1 LRTVFQRIEK
11 NKLFVKASK
20 CALGAPEAVLTG
32 HTIDREGKHFQ
43 REKLDKV
50 LTMERPVHGRGL
62 KSFLGLTN
70 WFSEHIK
77 DYAKIAKPLN
87 AAISEYEVTKHLKIV
102 WTDELNAAFEQLKEA
117 VNNCP
122 KLYFL
127 QDAIDSEIW
136 LETDASDYAI
146 GAYLYQSYTE
156 PGTRR
161 KVTRPIGFMSK
172 TLDKTEI
179 KWSTYEKEGY
189 AMVKAV
195 KKWHHL
201 LADKRFTIRTDH
213 RNLTYLRDTGSP
225 KVYGWKQELQAYD
238 FDLEYVK
245 GEENVAADAFS
256 RLVKIDMNDVREA
269 KGLSRKYPTQ
279 QLEQLSAIW
288 EDFGCNNKL
297 NDCDYLAAL
306 AEAQVE
312 HVCGSEEFSTSI
324 PDDAYNRI
332 AAVHNSIAGHL
343 GQQAT
348 YDALTNRGMF
358 WPGMRGHVRQFL
370 RQCPNCQKNSFN
382 TAPVYTAP
390 FTLSAREPM
399 QTISI
404 DTIGP
409 IKPDE
414 EGYQHILV
422 IVDNFTRWTELA
434 ALKSVE
440 AKEMAEHLVNYCGR
454 FGFPAEI
461 LTDNGTQFVNDLM
474 RELTALL
481 GSRHRTTVAY
491 SKEENSI
498 VERMNKEVGRH
509 LRAMVFDENSDV
521 QWGKKMLP
529 MVQRIIN
536 ATKKK
541 STGFSPAQLLFGD
554 ALTLDRNVFV
564 NPDVVKQTTQ
574 LTPRTMALGSKH
586 FSDETGVVLS
596 DTGKKVLRTQRELI
610 ALAQKH
616 QLETDSH
623 HMVERIPSAP
633 LTEFPVGSYV
643 MVKYAE
649 NGLRRGP
656 VGGKTKPILHGPQ
669 LVITAQGSRYV
680 VQNLVTLKEKPVH
693 ISRLVAYEYDK
704 MRHDPLDAAIR
715 DEHEFRV
722 EKILKHRGDPKGPR
736 KNLSFLVKWVGYNQP
751 EDDSWEPWDNLKLV
765 DKLHD
770 YLIENRFPK
779 ALIPANRRK

>member
-1 LRTVFQRIEK
+1 M
-11 NKLFVKASK
+11 
-20 CALGAPEAVLTG
+20 GAPEAVLTG

-87 AAISEYEVTKHLKIV
+87 AAISGYEITKHLKIV
-102 WTDELNAAFEQLKEA
+102 WTDELNTAFEQLKEA

-288 EDFGCNNKL
+288 EVFDCNNKL
-297 NDCDYLAAL
+297 NDCDLLTVLAD
-306 AEAQVE
+306 AQVE
-312 HVCGSEEFSTSI
+312 HVCGLEEFSASI
-324 PDDAYNRI
+324 PDDAYSKI
-332 AAVHNSIAGHL
+332 AGVHNAVAGHL

-390 FTLSAREPM
+390 FTLSTTEPM

-409 IKPDE
+409 IKQDE

-474 RELTALL
+474 KELTALL

-564 NPDVVKQTTQ
+564 NPDVVQQTTQ

-596 DTGKKVLRTQRELI
+596 DKGKKVLRTQRELI

-616 QLETDSH
+616 QLQTDSH

-722 EKILKHRGDPKGPR
+722 EKIIKHRGDPKGPR

-779 ALIPANRRK
+779 ALLPANRRK

>member
-1 LRTVFQRIEK
+1 
-11 NKLFVKASK
+11 
-20 CALGAPEAVLTG
+20 
-32 HTIDREGKHFQ
+32 
-43 REKLDKV
+43 
-50 LTMERPVHGRGL
+50 
-62 KSFLGLTN
+62 
-70 WFSEHIK
+70 
-77 DYAKIAKPLN
+77 
-87 AAISEYEVTKHLKIV
+87 
-102 WTDELNAAFEQLKEA
+102 

-269 KGLSRKYPTQ
+269 KGLSRKYPPQ
-279 QLEQLSAIW
+279 QLEQFNAIW
-288 EDFGCNNKL
+288 EAFDCNNKL
-297 NDCDYLAAL
+297 NDCDYLAGL
-306 AEAQVE
+306 AEAEVE
-312 HVCGSEEFSTSI
+312 HVFGMEEFSTSV
-324 PDDAYNRI
+324 PEEAYTKI
-332 AAVHNSIAGHL
+332 SHVHNAIAGHL

-348 YDALTNRGMF
+348 YDALTNRGLF
-358 WPGMRGHVRQFL
+358 WSGMRGHIRQFIK
-370 RQCPNCQKNSFN
+370 QCPNCQKNSF
-382 TAPVYTAP
+382 APTPAVHTAP
-390 FTLSAREPM
+390 FTLAARQPM
-399 QTISI
+399 EIISI

-409 IKPDE
+409 IKQDDD
-414 EGYQHILV
+414 GYEYILV
-422 IVDNFTRWTELA
+422 IVDNFTRWTELV
-434 ALKSVE
+434 ALRTVGAE
-440 AKEMAEHLVNYCGR
+440 EMAEHLVNFCGR
-454 FGFPAEI
+454 FGFPIEI
-461 LTDNGTQFVNDLM
+461 LTDNGTQFVNDLTK
-474 RELTALL
+474 ELTALL
-481 GSRHRTTVAY
+481 GSRHRTTIAY
-491 SKEENSI
+491 SKEENSL
-498 VERMNKEVGRH
+498 VERMNREVGRH
-509 LRAMVFDENSDV
+509 LRAMIFDENSSIK
-521 QWGKKMLP
+521 WGKKMLP

-541 STGFSPAQLLFGD
+541 STGFSPAQLLFGE
-554 ALTLDRNVFV
+554 ALTLDRNIFV
-564 NPDVVKQTTQ
+564 NPGVVAATSKR
-574 LTPRTMALGSKH
+574 TPDNMALGNKH
-586 FSDETGVVLS
+586 FDSEGGVVLS
-596 DTGKKVLRTQRELI
+596 DKGKEMLKTQRELI

-623 HMVERIPSAP
+623 HMVERIPTGP

-643 MVKYAE
+643 MLKYAE
-649 NGLRRGP
+649 NALRRGP
-656 VGGKTKPILHGPQ
+656 PGGKTQPILHGPV
-669 LVITAQGSRYV
+669 LVTAVNGSRYTI
-680 VQNLVTLKEKPVH
+680 QNLVTLKPKDVH
-693 ISRLVAYEYDK
+693 VSRLVPYHYDK

-715 DEHEFRV
+715 DENEYKV
-722 EKILKHRGDPKGPR
+722 EKILKHRGAPKGPR
-736 KNLSFLVKWVGYNQP
+736 KKLQFLVQWTGYGP
-751 EDDSWEPWDNLKLV
+751 EDNSWEPWDNLKSV
-765 DKLHD
+765 GKLHE
-770 YLIENRFPK
+770 YLIEQGFPRSLLPK
-779 ALIPANRRK
+779 EVRQQIKRVD